1 MPRDDLADRRHAAAL
16 HAFVT
21 LARALL
27 AADDERERCV
37 LEDRLLALLPTVR
50 ASGLFEIAAVRD
62 PALRAM
68 LDERLRAPSPDTR
81 VRHASPRAPHR

>member
-1 MPRDDLADRRHAAAL
+1 MSRDDLADRRRAAAL

-27 AADDERERCV
+27 AADDERERRA
-37 LEDRLLALLPTVR
+37 LEDRLLALLPAVR
-50 ASGLFEIAAVRD
+50 ASGLFEIVDVRD

-68 LDERLRAPSPDTR
+68 LDDHPRVAPAT
-81 VRHASPRAPHR
+81 VHAPRFAPRR

>member
-1 MPRDDLADRRHAAAL
+1 MSRDDLADRRCAAAL

-27 AADDERERCV
+27 AANDERERCA
-37 LEDRLLALLPTVR
+37 LEDRLLALLPSVR
-50 ASGLFEIAAVRD
+50 ASGLFEIVDVRN

-68 LDERLRAPSPDTR
+68 LDDHCHAASAATAHAPRS
-81 VRHASPRAPHR
+81 APRR

>member
-1 MPRDDLADRRHAAAL
+1 MSRDDLADRRHAAAL

-27 AADDERERCV
+27 GADDERERCG
-37 LEDRLLALLPTVR
+37 LEDRLLALLPAVR

-68 LDERLRAPSPDTR
+68 LDDRPHVAPAPSARARPL
-81 VRHASPRAPHR
+81 APRR